1 MILYIVYRQ
10 VKSNFTFPESG
21 MLHLKTVLTP
31 GTISTTVMMQQQKH
45 SQVRHTAINVS
56 FFPGSKKFEPK
67 FFAFT
72 QLGDS
77 YLLTW

>member
-31 GTISTTVMMQQQKH
+31 GTISTTVIDAAAKTFKSDTLQLMSPVFRVLSNMNLDSSH
-45 SQVRHTAINVS
+45 SRS
-56 FFPGSKKFEPK
+56 
-67 FFAFT
+67 
-72 QLGDS
+72 
-77 YLLTW
+77 

>member
-31 GTISTTVMMQQQKH
+31 GTISTTVIDAAAK
-45 SQVRHTAINVS
+45 T
-56 FFPGSKKFEPK
+56 
-67 FFAFT
+67 FT
-72 QLGDS
+72 S
-77 YLLTW
+77 ETHRN